1 MLAAAGDIHNCSRQH
16 VHKNLTIS
24 LTLTLRAIVD
34 VAPAAA
40 NTICVGLLSQ
50 YAAPFDVAGSLP
62 TPDSISEFF
71 PHLRK
76 VFSRD
81 AGLAELYNRSQNLTI
96 FDFKK
101 CDLEMGS
108 KVTHSH

>member
-1 MLAAAGDIHNCSRQH
+1 M
-16 VHKNLTIS
+16 
-24 LTLTLRAIVD
+24 D
-34 VAPAAA
+34 VAAAAA

-50 YAAPFDVAGSLP
+50 YAAHFDVAANAGL
-62 TPDSISEFF
+62 DFLNF

-81 AGLAELYNRSQNLTI
+81 AGLAQLYNRSQNLTI

-101 CDLEMGS
+101 CRDLEMGS